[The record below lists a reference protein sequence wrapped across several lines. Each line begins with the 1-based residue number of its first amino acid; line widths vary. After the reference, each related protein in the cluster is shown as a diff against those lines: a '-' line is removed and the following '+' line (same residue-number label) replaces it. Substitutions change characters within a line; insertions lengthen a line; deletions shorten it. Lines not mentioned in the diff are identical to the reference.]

1 MPTVHSL
8 AIVSNF
14 PSESNKS
21 ENSLLFCFAIGITHA
36 EITQKGITRSLARY
50 FYDTRLNSNR
60 TNGSSVN
67 EATYF
72 STEYTVDD
80 LYGLVYSKFD
90 SFEIALYSLPFK
102 LVLDTIMTQ
111 DVLVDFD
118 ERTKKVSSAHYDSEA
133 FVNSSRRILQFRQ
146 TGFQSNAFI

>member
-1 MPTVHSL
+1 MNTK
-8 AIVSNF
+8 I
-14 PSESNKS
+14 
-21 ENSLLFCFAIGITHA
+21 LFLGITHA
-36 EITQKGITRSLARY
+36 EITQQGITRSLARY
-50 FYDTRLNSNR
+50 FYDTRLNSNH
-60 TNGSSVN
+60 TNENSVN
-67 EATYF
+67 EGTYF

-80 LYGLVYSKFD
+80 LYGLAYPKFD

-118 ERTKKVSSAHYDSEA
+118 DNTKKVSSAHYDSEA

-146 TGFQSNAFI
+146 TGFKFTAFIY